1 METDMKRTWKLLLGA
16 LLLSALVSCVDTAP
30 IEGRLNALSEKIA
43 AQESAIARANDNA
56 IAIGKF
62 LRGEDILIVSWK
74 ALDHGYEMELSDGT
88 TVRVCYGSETP
99 ALVPLIGVDADGY
112 WILSLSGGKTYERIA
127 GAAPLS
133 DNDGHTPQ
141 VRINADGC
149 WEISTDGKQWQVLLD
164 GAGRPVSAVD
174 GAAVAGVSSFF
185 TSVKAQ
191 TRYIT
196 SQPRDSAP
204 ESSPSAIRLSPCP
217 SSAMQSGLHSR
228 AIFLTG
234 SLPETTIPIHP
245 TAAKPSQTT
254 KPTPSGTRML
264 FATRSIIF
272 TDAAASP
279 VASMPALKTTGNIQ
293 MPIWINAK
301 YKMPLQF
308 ASLNTRYSRLPPS

>member
-1 METDMKRTWKLLLGA
+1 MKRTWKLLLGA

-56 IAIGKF
+56 IDIGKF

-185 TSVKAQ
+185 RNVVYQEDTSSMTFTLQDGRTVVVPVVQNFYLRLRGYKDG
-191 TRYIT
+191 
-196 SQPRDSAP
+196 RDGYLDCFFEGLSAKGETLVP
-204 ESSPSAIRLSPCP
+204 PDHGPGREDRCQNLGRL
-217 SSAMQSGLHSR
+217 GDR
-228 AIFLTG
+228 
-234 SLPETTIPIHP
+234 
-245 TAAKPSQTT
+245 K
-254 KPTPSGTRML
+254 
-264 FATRSIIF
+264 
-272 TDAAASP
+272 
-279 VASMPALKTTGNIQ
+279 
-293 MPIWINAK
+293 
-301 YKMPLQF
+301 
-308 ASLNTRYSRLPPS
+308 